1 MAGARE
7 KNMYM
12 AKLAEKANRYDE
24 MVEFLEKVAAAA
36 AAEGK
41 ELTLEERDL
50 LLVAYRT
57 IVNDRRKS
65 RQIVS
70 STEQEESRGNEDY
83 AADIRDLRAKIE
95 DDLTSRCAGILRLL
109 DASLIPS
116 ASAAHSKVFYNKMK
130 GDFHRYLAEFKTGS
144 EREDA
149 AKSALA
155 AYNSAQDIAM
165 AELAWSHPIRLN
177 LCLAFSVFY
186 YRILDSPGQACT
198 LAKQALDGATPEHK
212 ESGRLLRRIRH
223 NLASWT
229 PDTEPESADD
239 SDDSDDSH
247 VIAKEAPKHEDEQR

>member
-24 MVEFLEKVAAAA
+24 MVEFMEKVAAAA
-36 AAEGK
+36 AEEGK
-41 ELTLEERDL
+41 ELTLEERNL
-50 LLVAYRT
+50 LSVAYTT
-57 IVNDRRKS
+57 IVDDRRNS
-65 RQIVS
+65 RKIVS

-177 LCLAFSVFY
+177 LCLGFSVFY
-186 YRILDSPGQACT
+186 YRILDSPGQART
-198 LAKQALDGATPEHK
+198 LAKQALDGANAEHK
-212 ESGRLLRRIRH
+212 ASRRLMQCIEN
-223 NLASWT
+223 NLELWT
-229 PDTEPESADD
+229 PDPKLDRSDD
-239 SDDSDDSH
+239 SDDSDDS
-247 VIAKEAPKHEDEQR
+247 A